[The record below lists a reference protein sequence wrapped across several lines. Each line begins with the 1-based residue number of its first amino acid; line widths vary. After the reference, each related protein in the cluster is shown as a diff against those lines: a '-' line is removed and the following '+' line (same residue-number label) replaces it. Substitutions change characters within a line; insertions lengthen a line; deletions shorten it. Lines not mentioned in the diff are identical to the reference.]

1 MLKIFFIEVCSLI
14 RLYFIK
20 SFLKRMVMN
29 VNYFFIIALMLCG
42 LIFSS
47 DKDFMAKQKKEFEIP
62 ATEDLMREH
71 GLLNRVLLI
80 YEEIIKTI
88 DSHESFPLE
97 SFKKALDIIKEFIED
112 YHERLEEDYLF
123 PYFEKKKVE
132 TKLIATLKKQHIKGR
147 EITAELKEMAT
158 KNLHQEKNKKRVKQ
172 LLKNFI
178 KMYRPHEARED
189 TILFPKV
196 RDLMNED
203 EFQQLSEKFEEMEHQ
218 LFGKD
223 GFEKMLKRIE
233 TIEKDLGIYK
243 LEQFT
248 PTES

>member
-1 MLKIFFIEVCSLI
+1 
-14 RLYFIK
+14 
-20 SFLKRMVMN
+20 MVMKL
-29 VNYFFIIALMLCG
+29 NYFFIIALMLNG

-47 DKDFMAKQKKEFEIP
+47 EEDMAQQKKEFEIP

-88 DSHESFPLE
+88 DSRESFPLE

-132 TKLIATLKKQHIKGR
+132 TKLIATLKKQHIRGR
-147 EITAELKEMAT
+147 EITAELKGLAT
-158 KNLHQEKNKKRVKQ
+158 KNVHQEKSKKRIKQ

-196 RDLMNED
+196 RYLMSEK
-203 EFQQLSEKFEEMEHQ
+203 EFKELSEKFEEMEHQ

-223 GFEKMLKRIE
+223 GFDKMLKRIE

-243 LEQFT
+243 LDQFT
-248 PTES
+248 PQES